1 MNAFKIITSIA
12 GMMIG
17 MSALYLAFTVP
28 SFLATPY
35 LLVAFA
41 LAAVT
46 YIAAKDLSTKFI
58 IGLGI
63 GSVVWLVML
72 SQANG

>member
-35 LLVAFA
+35 LIVTLA
-41 LAAVT
+41 LGAVT

-58 IGLGI
+58 TGLGI